1 MACVLAAVRRG
12 TCSGDDRR
20 GDCGASVREG
30 RRFGVVRGGVVSGQR
45 EELQP
50 RRGGTSSGQM
60 GSGGSGIEVGGR
72 GQMEGWR

>member
-1 MACVLAAVRRG
+1 M
-12 TCSGDDRR
+12 
-20 GDCGASVREG
+20 
-30 RRFGVVRGGVVSGQR
+30 VRGGVVSGQR

-60 GSGGSGIEVGGR
+60 GGGGSGIEVGGR

>member
-1 MACVLAAVRRG
+1 MA
-12 TCSGDDRR
+12 R
-20 GDCGASVREG
+20 GD
-30 RRFGVVRGGVVSGQR
+30 VVSGQG

-60 GSGGSGIEVGGR
+60 GGGGSGIEVGGR